1 MASRYDI
8 TQAEHDA
15 AHLDLFGRERC
26 IGCRSMLDPDEQV
39 RYQLVGEESPTFC
52 AVCQVRDDQEAA
64 VEGAIPAE
72 LADDS
77 ESDTVETETL
87 TDAQLLALLDEMRD
101 RDAREGAAA

>member
-1 MASRYDI
+1 MASRTDI

-15 AHLDLFGRERC
+15 AQFDLFGRERC
-26 IGCRSMLDPDEQV
+26 ATCRRMLEPWDQV
-39 RYQLVGEESPTFC
+39 HYQLVGEESPTFC

-64 VEGAIPAE
+64 VEGAIPSE